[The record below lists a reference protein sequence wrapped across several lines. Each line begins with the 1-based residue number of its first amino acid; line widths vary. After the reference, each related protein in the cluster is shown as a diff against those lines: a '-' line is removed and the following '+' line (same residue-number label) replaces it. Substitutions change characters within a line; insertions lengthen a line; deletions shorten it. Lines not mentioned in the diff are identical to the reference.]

1 MASLTLKK
9 NGPAG
14 IVPEMKPMF
23 STTRLVLA
31 AALAGLILSSPA
43 QAEPSYGIAM
53 YGAPALPADFA
64 HLPQANPDAPKGGR
78 VVFGEAG
85 TFDSLN
91 PFITKG
97 SAPSAVSSLT
107 VETLMGRSYD
117 EPFTLYGLLA
127 ATIDTDDARTFV
139 EFTLRPEAKFSN
151 GKPVTVEDVLWSFET
166 LGTQGSPRYAAAWK
180 KIAKAEQTGP
190 LSVRFTFTEVD
201 REMPLIL
208 GLRPILEKAQW
219 EGKDFTV
226 SSLDPVIGSGPYLV
240 DKAEPGTT
248 LSFKRNPDWWGKDL
262 AFNKGLWNFDEIKYD
277 YFGTG
282 TVVFEAFKAGE
293 TDMYRESNAVKW
305 LKNYDFPAV
314 TSGDVVQEKIPHQR
328 PSGID
333 GLVMNTRKP
342 IFADWRVREAL
353 IQAFNFELVNAT
365 LNDSAYPRITSY
377 FGNSELGADITA
389 PAPETEAALL
399 APFKDSLVPGALEGY
414 ALPVSDGSEAN
425 RAGIRKAADLLA
437 EAGWSVQDGVLK
449 DAAGTPFS
457 FEILLVNG
465 EEDYIAAA
473 NIFVESLKKLGIDAR
488 IATVDAAQYK
498 ERTTAY
504 DFDMTHYT
512 RSLSLSPGNEQTLY
526 WGAGGIETPG
536 TRNWMGMN
544 QPAAEAM
551 ITAMLSS
558 TDRADFVTA
567 VHALDRVLTTGRYVI
582 PMWYTKASLMA
593 HDKALHH
600 PDHVAIYGDWQGF
613 MPDVWWSQP

>member
-1 MASLTLKK
+1 
-9 NGPAG
+9 
-14 IVPEMKPMF
+14 MKPMF
-23 STTRLVLA
+23 SKRAL
-31 AALAGLILSSPA
+31 ALAGALTGLILAGPVL
-43 QAEPSYGIAM
+43 AEPTYGIAM

-97 SAPSAVSSLT
+97 SAPSAISNLT

-117 EPFTLYGLLA
+117 EPFSLYGLLA
-127 ATIDTDDARTFV
+127 AGIDTDDDRTYV

-166 LGTQGSPRYAAAWK
+166 LGIQGSPRYAAAWK

-190 LSVRFTFTEVD
+190 LSVKFTFTEVD

-219 EGKDFTV
+219 AGKDFAV

-240 DKAEPGTT
+240 DKVEPGTM
-248 LSFKRNPDWWGKDL
+248 LSFKKNPNWWGMDL
-262 AFNKGLWNFDEIKYD
+262 AFNKGLWNFDAIKYD

-282 TVVFEAFKAGE
+282 TVVFESFKAGE
-293 TDMYRESNAVKW
+293 TSMYRESNAVKW
-305 LKNYDFPAV
+305 QKNYNFPAV
-314 TSGDVVQEKIPHQR
+314 ASGDVVKEEIPHQR

-333 GLVMNTRKP
+333 GFVMNTRKP
-342 IFADWRVREAL
+342 MFADWRVREAL

-365 LNDSAYPRITSY
+365 LNASAYPRITSY
-377 FGNSELGADITA
+377 FSNSELGADITA
-389 PAPETEAALL
+389 PASPAEAALL
-399 APFKDSLVPGALEGY
+399 APFKEGLAPGALEGY

-425 RAGIRKAADLLA
+425 RAGIRKAAELL
-437 EAGWSVQDGVLK
+437 EQAGWAVQGGVLK
-449 DAAGTPFS
+449 DAGGAPFS

-473 NIFVESLKKLGIDAR
+473 SIYVESLKKLGIGAQV
-488 IATVDAAQYK
+488 ITVDAAQYK

-526 WGAGGIETPG
+526 WGAGGVDTPG

-551 ITAMLSS
+551 IRAMLTSK
-558 TDRADFVTA
+558 DHADFVTA
-567 VHALDRVLTTGRYVI
+567 VHALDRVLTSGRYVI
-582 PMWYTKASLMA
+582 PMWYAKASLMA
-593 HDKALHH
+593 HSKELKH
-600 PDHVAIYGDWQGF
+600 PDHVPIYGDWLGF
-613 MPDVWWSQP
+613 MPDVWWSEK